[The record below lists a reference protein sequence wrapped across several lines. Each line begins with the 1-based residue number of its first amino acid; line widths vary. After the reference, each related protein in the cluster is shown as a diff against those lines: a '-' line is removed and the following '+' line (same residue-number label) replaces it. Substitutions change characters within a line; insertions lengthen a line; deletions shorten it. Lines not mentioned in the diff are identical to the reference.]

1 MIFPQQQQNT
11 TELSINHL
19 QPNPLQPRGVI
30 TNESLAEL
38 VASIKEHGILEP
50 LVVAHTPAG
59 YQIVAGE
66 RRWRAAKLAGLEM
79 VPVVIIE
86 TSPKGMLE
94 MTLVENVQRTDLNP
108 IERAK
113 AFERLMAEFSLS
125 TNEIAQRIGKS
136 PPYVSNTMRLMALP
150 DAIKDGLIAGVV
162 TEGHARA
169 LLGVSDVK
177 AMIEIYKKLLVEGG
191 NVRRAEELVRR
202 YREKIGDHRN
212 ARPDQQFIVSDEI
225 DRIEADLKATLT
237 QTNPKNKV
245 KLTRSRVETNLRI
258 WLKGPPE
265 ETDAPLLK
273 IVTAITGTSSV
284 SSAIVTD
291 QSPASYPPITP

>member
-1 MIFPQQQQNT
+1 MILSQQQQNI

-30 TNESLAEL
+30 TSESLAEL
-38 VASIKEHGILEP
+38 ASSIREHGVLEP

-79 VPVVIIE
+79 VPVVIAE

-94 MTLVENVQRTDLNP
+94 MALVENVQRTDLNP

-125 TNEIAQRIGKS
+125 TSDIAERIGKS
-136 PPYVSNTMRLMALP
+136 SAYVSNTMRLMALP
-150 DAIKDGLIAGVV
+150 DAIKDGLIAGVIS
-162 TEGHARA
+162 EGHARA
-169 LLGVSDVK
+169 LLGVSDAKV
-177 AMIEIYKKLLVEGG
+177 MIEIYKKLLVEGG

-202 YREKIGDHRN
+202 YREKVGDPRGT
-212 ARPDQQFIVSDEI
+212 RPDQQYIVSDEI
-225 DRIEADLKATLT
+225 DTMEANLKMVLT
-237 QTNPKNKV
+237 QSNPKNKV
-245 KLTRSRVETNLRI
+245 KLTRSRSETKLVI
-258 WLKGPPE
+258 WLKGGVE
-265 ETDAPLLK
+265 DTETSLRK
-273 IVTAITGTSSV
+273 IVNAITGE
-284 SSAIVTD
+284 SSAPL
-291 QSPASYPPITP
+291 QPPEAFQA

>member
-1 MIFPQQQQNT
+1 MILSQQQQNV

-30 TNESLAEL
+30 TSDSLAEL
-38 VASIKEHGILEP
+38 ATSIKEHGVLEP

-79 VPVVIIE
+79 VPVVIAE

-94 MTLVENVQRTDLNP
+94 MALVENVQRTDLNP

-125 TNEIAQRIGKS
+125 TNDIADRIGKS
-136 PPYVSNTMRLMALP
+136 SAYVSNTMRLMALP
-150 DAIKDGLIAGVV
+150 DAIKDGLIAGVIS
-162 TEGHARA
+162 EGHARA

-177 AMIEIYKKLLVEGG
+177 VMIDMYKKLLVEGG

-202 YREKIGDHRN
+202 YREKVGDQRT
-212 ARPDQQFIVSDEI
+212 ARPDHQYIVSDEI
-225 DRIEADLKATLT
+225 DKIESDLKAVLT
-237 QTNPKNKV
+237 KTNPKNKV
-245 KLTRSRVETNLRI
+245 KLTRSRSETKIVI
-258 WLKGPPE
+258 WLKGGLDDTE
-265 ETDAPLLK
+265 ASLQR
-273 IVTAITGTSSV
+273 IVQAITEEPSV
-284 SSAIVTD
+284 IS
-291 QSPASYPPITP
+291 QSPEAIQT